1 MTSSTPEFIPGL
13 ELSRRFY
20 HEAVLPILNYH
31 FPGLLHAAARI
42 GHGSEVLGFDTE
54 MSTDHNW
61 GPSLQLFLRDEDAG
75 KANEIREVLSYN
87 LPHVFHG
94 YSTHF
99 AESELEPGAGTVHP
113 SFKSEGPVEHMV
125 QATTLRA
132 FIQDDLAYDLDS
144 PLQPADWLT
153 FPSQKLRSLT
163 AGAVYHDGTG
173 DLTALRERLAW
184 YPHDVWL
191 YLLAA
196 GWQRIS
202 QEEHLM
208 GRAAYV
214 DDELGSA
221 LIGSRL
227 VRDII
232 SLSFLMERQYAPY
245 PKWFGTAFKQLKVAP
260 DLAPSLWRAPLAP
273 TWQAREA
280 ALSKAYTQLARAH
293 NALAIT
299 PPLPDTT
306 APFFGRP
313 FNVIFAPRYVE
324 AILAQIT
331 DPAVQ
336 QIATTSLIGS
346 IDQFS
351 DSTDLKEDP
360 SLRDKIR
367 NLY

>member
-1 MTSSTPEFIPGL
+1 MTVPRKFIPGL

-20 HEAVLPILNYH
+20 HEAVRPILNER
-31 FPGLLHAAARI
+31 FPGIPHAAARI

-61 GPSLQLFLRDEDAG
+61 GPSLQLFLRDVDAD
-75 KANEIREVLSYN
+75 KAGEIRAALSHH
-87 LPHVFHG
+87 LPYVFYG

-99 AESELEPGAGTVHP
+99 AESTLEPGTGTVHAQ
-113 SFKSEGPVEHMV
+113 FKSEGPIEHMV
-125 QATTLRA
+125 QVATLRA
-132 FIQDDLAYDLDS
+132 FVQADLAYDLDS

-173 DLTALRERLAW
+173 DLTALRERFVW

-214 DDELGSA
+214 GDELGSA

-227 VRDII
+227 VRDVMAI
-232 SLSFLMERQYAPY
+232 SFLMERRYAPY
-245 PKWFGTAFKQLKVAP
+245 PKWFGTAFKQLRCAS
-260 DLAPSLWRAPLAP
+260 DLTPALRRAQLAP
-273 TWQAREA
+273 TWQEREA
-280 ALSKAYTQLARAH
+280 ALAEAYTQIARAH
-293 NALAIT
+293 NGLGIT
-299 PPLPDTT
+299 LPVSETVT
-306 APFFGRP
+306 PFFGRP
-313 FNVIFAPRYVE
+313 FNVIFAPRFVE
-324 AILAQIT
+324 ALLAQVT
-331 DPAVQ
+331 DPEVQ
-336 QIATTSLIGS
+336 RMASARLIGS

-360 SLRDKIR
+360 TRRAKIR